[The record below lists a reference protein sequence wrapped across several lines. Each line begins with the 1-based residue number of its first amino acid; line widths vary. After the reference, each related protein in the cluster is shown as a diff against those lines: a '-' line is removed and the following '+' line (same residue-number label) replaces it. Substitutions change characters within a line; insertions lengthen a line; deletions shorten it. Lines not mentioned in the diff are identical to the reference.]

1 MSFSKTYKMK
11 HLLSIIFLLILSNYG
26 TTKAQSKEI
35 NLAKLNLNK
44 LNDLYYDNTS
54 NEKLRS
60 KILKFYY
67 NKAVKSDSSI
77 YVAQYYYMLLYN
89 KPASVSIKYFDSVIK
104 YTKGSKSKF
113 FPFTGYREK
122 AFKLIQLGRY
132 NEAMENFNLAVKEVK
147 NKDLDLYYRSR
158 LDIATFISEHYG
170 DVMEALPIY
179 KECYN
184 YSKNQ
189 KYTGNNF
196 SYLHTNVLFCL
207 ADAYKSLKKTDSCS
221 YYNRIGYKLA
231 LKTNDEYYKYLFV
244 LNEGSNQINKKKYKI
259 ALDSINKSLPKF
271 IEFKDSTNVIAG
283 YYYRGK
289 AYEKLG
295 LKNLA
300 VKNFQLVDSV
310 YRKTKSIFPEFT
322 DGYTYLVNYYKRSG
336 DKENHLKYLT
346 QLTSIDSLINKKN
359 HLLNKVI
366 IKKYQIPNL
375 IEKKDTTIQSLKSNY
390 IIAIITTIL
399 SICLVLILFLNNKK
413 QKKLYKERFQELIKE
428 LDNKTIITEPI
439 AQNEKIIIEE
449 KEIGINEEKL
459 NDILEKLTVFENEK
473 GFLKINLTIQNVADE
488 FQTNTKYVSKII
500 NEYKQKTFIQYINDL
515 RIDYALRILQ
525 KDDKIRRFTILA
537 LANEFGFNTA
547 ESFSNAFS
555 KKTGI
560 KPSYF
565 IKELNNSQTSVN

>member
-1 MSFSKTYKMK
+1 M
-11 HLLSIIFLLILSNYG
+11 
-26 TTKAQSKEI
+26 
-35 NLAKLNLNK
+35 
-44 LNDLYYDNTS
+44 
-54 NEKLRS
+54 
-60 KILKFYY
+60 
-67 NKAVKSDSSI
+67 
-77 YVAQYYYMLLYN
+77 
-89 KPASVSIKYFDSVIK
+89 
-104 YTKGSKSKF
+104 
-113 FPFTGYREK
+113 
-122 AFKLIQLGRY
+122 IQLGRY

-375 IEKKDTTIQSLKSNY
+375 IEKKDTTIQSLKNNY

-565 IKELNNSQTSVN
+565 IKELNRPQTSVN

>member
-1 MSFSKTYKMK
+1 
-11 HLLSIIFLLILSNYG
+11 
-26 TTKAQSKEI
+26 
-35 NLAKLNLNK
+35 
-44 LNDLYYDNTS
+44 
-54 NEKLRS
+54 
-60 KILKFYY
+60 
-67 NKAVKSDSSI
+67 
-77 YVAQYYYMLLYN
+77 
-89 KPASVSIKYFDSVIK
+89 
-104 YTKGSKSKF
+104 
-113 FPFTGYREK
+113 
-122 AFKLIQLGRY
+122 
-132 NEAMENFNLAVKEVK
+132 MENFNLAVKEVK

-322 DGYTYLVNYYKRSG
+322 DGYTYLVN
-336 DKENHLKYLT
+336 
-346 QLTSIDSLINKKN
+346 
-359 HLLNKVI
+359 
-366 IKKYQIPNL
+366 
-375 IEKKDTTIQSLKSNY
+375 
-390 IIAIITTIL
+390 
-399 SICLVLILFLNNKK
+399 
-413 QKKLYKERFQELIKE
+413 
-428 LDNKTIITEPI
+428 
-439 AQNEKIIIEE
+439 
-449 KEIGINEEKL
+449 
-459 NDILEKLTVFENEK
+459 
-473 GFLKINLTIQNVADE
+473 
-488 FQTNTKYVSKII
+488 
-500 NEYKQKTFIQYINDL
+500 
-515 RIDYALRILQ
+515 
-525 KDDKIRRFTILA
+525 
-537 LANEFGFNTA
+537 
-547 ESFSNAFS
+547 
-555 KKTGI
+555 
-560 KPSYF
+560 
-565 IKELNNSQTSVN
+565 